1 MKHST
6 SIYAVCMLMLS
17 MATWAKDPVKE
28 IDVTD
33 VWVRATHTGQQ
44 TGVAYMK
51 IISQKN
57 AELVKVET
65 PVAKRAEMHNM
76 EMKESVM
83 VMREVDAIALPAS
96 NEILLAPGGYHIMLM
111 NLKQPLKAGDKVPL
125 KLSFKLGNETIA
137 MDVLANVRKN

>member
-1 MKHST
+1 MKQHT
-6 SIYAVCMLMLS
+6 YIYGVLLLMLS
-17 MATWAKDPVKE
+17 MAASGKDPVKE

-33 VWVRATHTGQQ
+33 AWVRATHAGQQ

-57 AELVKVET
+57 AALVKVET

-83 VMREVDAIALPAS
+83 VMREVDAISLPAS

-111 NLKQPLKAGDKVPL
+111 HLKQPLKAGDKVPL
-125 KLSFKLGNETIA
+125 KLSFKLGKEIIE
-137 MDVLANVRKN
+137 MDVQANVRKK

>member
-76 EMKESVM
+76 
-83 VMREVDAIALPAS
+83 DAIALPAS